1 MVSLDSS
8 KKKKVSLFVWSE
20 FVEISRLDINF
31 TAITV
36 MPAKRTCEAA
46 TVFCEVH
53 LAFFLQYSGDCD

>member
-1 MVSLDSS
+1 LIRQ

-46 TVFCEVH
+46 TVFSEVH
-53 LAFFLQYSGDCD
+53 LAFFSAVL